1 MNINATLI
9 GQAIAFFL
17 FVVFCMKYVWPQIL
31 HALEERK
38 KKIADGLAAA
48 EHGKREQA
56 LAEERAK
63 VLLREAKDQAGEI
76 ISRAD
81 KRAAEIIEASKD
93 DAKDDARVE
102 GGRLLTAAKA
112 EIDQELNRVKEDLRG
127 QVVSIALTAASKVLG
142 REVDGTTHAELMD
155 KLAAEI

>member
-17 FVVFCMKYVWPQIL
+17 FVVFCMKYVWPPIM

-38 KKIADGLAAA
+38 KKIADGLAAG

-63 VLLREAKDQAGEI
+63 ELLREAKEQAGEI
-76 ISRAD
+76 ITRAD
-81 KRAAEIIEASKD
+81 KRAAEIVDE
-93 DAKDDARVE
+93 AKDDARVE
-102 GGRLLTAAKA
+102 GQRLLTAARA
-112 EIDQELNRVKEDLRG
+112 EIEQEVNRVKEGLRG
-127 QVVSIALTAASKVLG
+127 QVVSIAMAGAGKVLE
-142 REVDGTTHAELMD
+142 REVDEATHAELLN

>member
-17 FVVFCMKYVWPQIL
+17 FVVFCMKYVWPPIM

-38 KKIADGLAAA
+38 KKIADGLAAG
-48 EHGKREQA
+48 EHGQREQA

-63 VLLREAKDQAGEI
+63 ELLRQAKEQAGEI
-76 ISRAD
+76 ITRAD
-81 KRAAEIIEASKD
+81 KRAAEIVDE
-93 DAKDDARVE
+93 AKDDARVE
-102 GGRLLTAAKA
+102 GQRLLTAARA
-112 EIDQELNRVKEDLRG
+112 EIEQEVNRVKEGLRG
-127 QVVSIALTAASKVLG
+127 QVVSIAMAGAGKVLE
-142 REVDGTTHAELMD
+142 REVDEATHAELMN

>member
-17 FVVFCMKYVWPQIL
+17 FVVFCMKYVWPPIL

-38 KKIADGLAAA
+38 KKIADGLAAG

-56 LAEERAK
+56 LAEDRAK
-63 VLLREAKDQAGEI
+63 ELLREAKEQAGEI
-76 ISRAD
+76 ITRAD
-81 KRAAEIIEASKD
+81 KRAAEIVDESKD
-93 DAKDDARVE
+93 DARAE
-102 GGRLLTAAKA
+102 GERLLTAAKA
-112 EIDQELNRVKEDLRG
+112 DISQELNRVKEDLRG
-127 QVVSIALTAASKVLG
+127 QVVSIALAGASKVLE
-142 REVDGTTHAELMD
+142 REVDETAHAELMN

>member
-17 FVVFCMKYVWPQIL
+17 FVVFCMKYVWPPIL

-38 KKIADGLAAA
+38 KKIADGLAAG
-48 EHGKREQA
+48 EHGHREQA

-63 VLLREAKDQAGEI
+63 ELLREAKEQAGEI
-76 ISRAD
+76 ITRAD
-81 KRAAEIIEASKD
+81 KRAAEIVDE
-93 DAKDDARVE
+93 AKDDARAE
-102 GGRLLTAAKA
+102 GGRMLTAAQA

-127 QVVSIALTAASKVLG
+127 QVVSIALAGASKVLE
-142 REVDGTTHAELMD
+142 REVNESTHAELLN

>member
-17 FVVFCMKYVWPQIL
+17 FVVFCMKYVWPPIL

-48 EHGKREQA
+48 EHGKHSKQ

-63 VLLREAKDQAGEI
+63 DVLREAKEQAGEI
-76 ISRAD
+76 ITRAD
-81 KRAAEIIEASKD
+81 KRATEIVDEAKQ
-93 DAKDDARVE
+93 DAKAE
-102 GGRLLTAAKA
+102 GGRMLQAARA
-112 EIDQELNRVKEDLRG
+112 EIDQEINRVKEDLRG
-127 QVVSIALTAASKVLG
+127 QVVSIALAGASKVLE
-142 REVDGTTHAELMD
+142 REVDEGAHAELLNKM
-155 KLAAEI
+155 AAEI

>member
-17 FVVFCMKYVWPQIL
+17 FVVFCMKYIWPPIM

-38 KKIADGLAAA
+38 KKIADGLAAG
-48 EHGKREQA
+48 EHGQREQA

-63 VLLREAKDQAGEI
+63 QLLRQAKEQAGEI
-76 ISRAD
+76 ITRAD
-81 KRAAEIIEASKD
+81 KRAAEIVEEAKD
-93 DAKDDARVE
+93 DAKVE
-102 GGRLLTAAKA
+102 GQRLLTAARA
-112 EIDQELNRVKEDLRG
+112 EIDQEVNRVKEGLRG
-127 QVVSIALTAASKVLG
+127 QVVSIALAGAGKVLE
-142 REVDGTTHAELMD
+142 REVDEATHAELLN

>member
-17 FVVFCMKYVWPQIL
+17 FVVFCMKYVWPPIL
-31 HALEERK
+31 QALEERK
-38 KKIADGLAAA
+38 KKIADGLAAG
-48 EHGKREQA
+48 EHGKREQV

-63 VLLREAKDQAGEI
+63 ELLREAKEQAGEI
-76 ISRAD
+76 ITRAD
-81 KRAAEIIEASKD
+81 KRAAEIVE
-93 DAKDDARVE
+93 DAKGDAKIE
-102 GGRLLTAAKA
+102 GGRILTAARA

-127 QVVSIALTAASKVLG
+127 QVVSIALAGASKVLE
-142 REVDGTTHAELMD
+142 REVDAAAHAELLN

>member
-17 FVVFCMKYVWPQIL
+17 FVVFCMKYVWPPIL

-48 EHGKREQA
+48 EHGKHEQA

-63 VLLREAKDQAGEI
+63 ELLREAKEQAGEI
-76 ISRAD
+76 ITRAD
-81 KRAAEIIEASKD
+81 KRAAEIVDE
-93 DAKDDARVE
+93 AKDDARAE
-102 GGRLLTAAKA
+102 GGRMLTAAKA
-112 EIDQELNRVKEDLRG
+112 EIDQEVNRVKEDLRG
-127 QVVSIALTAASKVLG
+127 QVVSIALAGASKVLG
-142 REVDGTTHAELMD
+142 REVDETTHAELLD

>member
-17 FVVFCMKYVWPQIL
+17 FVVFCMKYVWPPIL
-31 HALEERK
+31 QALEERT

-48 EHGKREQA
+48 EHGKHEQA

-63 VLLREAKDQAGEI
+63 ELLREAKDQAGEI
-76 ISRAD
+76 ITRAD
-81 KRAAEIIEASKD
+81 KRASEIVDE
-93 DAKDDARVE
+93 AKDDARVE
-102 GGRLLTAAKA
+102 GDRLIVAAQA
-112 EIDQELNRVKEDLRG
+112 EIDQEVNRAKEDLRG
-127 QVVSIALTAASKVLG
+127 QVVAIALAGAGKVLE
-142 REVDGTTHAELMD
+142 REVDETTHAELLN

>member
-17 FVVFCMKYVWPQIL
+17 FVVFCMKYVWPPIL
-31 HALEERK
+31 QALEERT

-48 EHGKREQA
+48 EHGKHEQA

-63 VLLREAKDQAGEI
+63 ELLREAKDQAGEI
-76 ISRAD
+76 ITSAD
-81 KRAAEIIEASKD
+81 KRASEIVDEAKD
-93 DAKDDARVE
+93 DAKAE
-102 GGRLLTAAKA
+102 GDRLIVAAQA
-112 EIDQELNRVKEDLRG
+112 EIDQEVNRAKEDLRG
-127 QVVSIALTAASKVLG
+127 QVVAIALAGAGKVLE
-142 REVDGTTHAELMD
+142 REVDETTHAELLN